1 MSPHIMSAE
10 QPRSTPTTT
19 GNPIDVPITRD
30 PPLDDACSA
39 DEADGSAAASEPPG
53 GPAEQDVCEQ
63 DVCEQDVCERDV
75 CERAIRAAV
84 RAAAN
89 SQGYLSG
96 QIGVLITDDP
106 TIHTINRRHLDH
118 DYPTDVISFAYH
130 RSDDAVEGEL
140 VVSRCTARRWAARI
154 GCDWHSELLLY
165 VIHGTLHVCGLDDA
179 TAEQQQRMRTAE
191 RAVLTQL
198 KIPDAKRLERAF
210 VAERRAEGET
220 RWS

>member
-1 MSPHIMSAE
+1 MSPAIMSAE
-10 QPRSTPTTT
+10 QPRSTPSTPSGTL
-19 GNPIDVPITRD
+19 IDVPITRD
-30 PPLDDACSA
+30 PPLDEAGSA
-39 DEADGSAAASEPPG
+39 DEASGAAASEPPG
-53 GPAEQDVCEQ
+53 SPAAQDVCEQ
-63 DVCEQDVCERDV
+63 DV

-89 SQGYLSG
+89 SQGYCRG

-106 TIHTINRRHLDH
+106 TIHTLNRRHLNH

-130 RSDDAVEGEL
+130 RSGDEVEGEL

-198 KIPDAKRLERAF
+198 KIPDAERLERAF
-210 VAERRAEGET
+210 VAERRAEGGT